1 MDELDELFEGEETAA
16 PAEEQA
22 APDEGNV
29 TVPAQPRDDE
39 GKFAPKGEESATP
52 APEDDKAKGLE
63 AGIAAERK
71 KRQEWEERYKTDVE
85 GLRKELEALKQPKEP
100 EAPPPSIWEDE
111 QATFSHYGQQ
121 FTQQAVQQATYQS
134 KLQMSEM
141 MARQNHED
149 FGEVWEPMNRFLQ
162 ENPAVA
168 QKSAESPH
176 PWDHAYKAYK
186 NFTTMQELGSTNLD
200 ELKASLLEQLKA
212 EQAQQAEQA
221 KPQLPQ
227 SLAGEQSAR
236 GSATSPDN
244 GPMSLEEILKG

>member
-1 MDELDELFEGEETAA
+1 MDNLDDFLEGEETAA

-29 TVPAQPRDDE
+29 PVPEQPRDDE
-39 GKFAPKGEESATP
+39 GKFAPKGDEESAPP
-52 APEDDKAKGLE
+52 APEEEKGLK

-71 KRQEWEERYKTDVE
+71 KRQEWEDRYKTDVE
-85 GLRKELEALKQPKEP
+85 TLRKELEALKQPKEP
-100 EAPPPSIWEDE
+100 EAPPPNMWEDE
-111 QATFSHYGQQ
+111 QGWQQHFGQQ
-121 FTQQAVQQATYQS
+121 VTSQAVQQATYQS

-141 MARQNHED
+141 MARQSHED

-168 QKSAESPH
+168 QKSAESAH
-176 PWDHAYKAYK
+176 PWDHAYKAFK

-200 ELKASLLEQLKA
+200 ELKASLMEQLKA
-212 EQAQQAEQA
+212 ERAQQAEQA